1 MNTISSYFL
10 FNFVVFTY
18 QLIEPPSMG
27 EDNFD
32 DVEDAPPQTFW
43 QRNKTFIIAVSV
55 VAVVAVIIIAVVVS
69 RKGSGGG
76 GGGGLSGLLGGP
88 KSEVYY
94 YDNAGNDGRYKL
106 SFTDAKALATSLKG
120 AVATPAQL
128 AAAQQAG
135 LDACWI
141 GWGSDGSQ
149 YIPSITD
156 WGSLSG
162 CNTPGVQRGN
172 YGSGAG
178 VWVYGPKPANV
189 AGGDCSKNPPTPC
202 ATPWSP
208 TKWSQYA

>member
-1 MNTISSYFL
+1 
-10 FNFVVFTY
+10 
-18 QLIEPPSMG
+18 MG
-27 EDNFD
+27 EDNVD

-43 QRNKTFIIAVSV
+43 QRNKTLIIAAIV

-69 RKGSGGG
+69 RKGSG

-141 GWGSDGSQ
+141 GYGSDGQQ
-149 YIPSITD
+149 YIPSNSN
-156 WGSLSG
+156 WGDNSG
-162 CNTPGVQRGN
+162 CTTPALASSAKYPTAGG
-172 YGSGAG
+172 GAG
-178 VWVYGPKPANV
+178 VWVYGPKPAKTATN
-189 AGGDCSKNPPTPC
+189 DCGTNPPSPC
-202 ATPWSP
+202 AVGWTK